1 MRPVCLAAV
10 IAAFVPLC
18 AWGAQQPV
26 VVPIASVK
34 QLHEAIITPLSDTL
48 FKAESQAPKDAAAWR
63 TLHSAALL
71 LAEAANLLM
80 VDGRAKD
87 RDRWIAFARDMRDA
101 AVAEMKA
108 TEAANLDDLVTAN
121 GQLVEA
127 CMACHEPY
135 RDNNR
140 GMLSPKQ

>member
-1 MRPVCLAAV
+1 
-10 IAAFVPLC
+10 
-18 AWGAQQPV
+18 
-26 VVPIASVK
+26 
-34 QLHEAIITPLSDTL
+34 
-48 FKAESQAPKDAAAWR
+48 
-63 TLHSAALL
+63 
-71 LAEAANLLM
+71 
-80 VDGRAKD
+80 
-87 RDRWIAFARDMRDA
+87 MRDA

>member
-1 MRPVCLAAV
+1 
-10 IAAFVPLC
+10 
-18 AWGAQQPV
+18 
-26 VVPIASVK
+26 
-34 QLHEAIITPLSDTL
+34 
-48 FKAESQAPKDAAAWR
+48 
-63 TLHSAALL
+63 
-71 LAEAANLLM
+71 M

-87 RDRWIAFARDMRDA
+87 RDQLIAFARDMRDA